1 MNDLVYKVQFLQYGK
16 DALMRYQQLASQSD
30 WYGDQWPLTYDELER
45 LVLAKN
51 PNFLLALGDAAYR
64 SKFGQRR
71 MNEAME
77 RVLDKTSIKP
87 LQIPSLTTF
96 LNGITDEMTS
106 FDFSLFGDASIE
118 LVQQVTEPIKEVFVG
133 VADTAVSTAKNLKW
147 VVLAVVGIGLVVLY
161 QFLRKKAS

>member
-1 MNDLVYKVQFLQYGK
+1 MEVYKSQYLSYGK
-16 DALMRYQQLASQSD
+16 DTLMRYQQMASD
-30 WYGDQWPLTYDELER
+30 WYKDQWPLNYSELER
-45 LVLAKN
+45 LVLEKN

-77 RVLDKTSIKP
+77 RVVDKTSIKP

-96 LNGITDEMTS
+96 LNGITQEMTS
-106 FDFSLFGDASIE
+106 FDFSLFGDASLE
-118 LVQQVTEPIKEVFVG
+118 LVEQVTTPIKEVFVG

-147 VVLAVVGIGLVVLY
+147 IVFAVVGIGLFVLY
-161 QFLRKKAS
+161 KQLSKKAL